1 MGFDIADK
9 ILWLLLSAYSFVTLS
24 FPLLNISTSVYAI
37 LVVSIGFVS
46 AMIHGG
52 RRYGMKSMLVFLGVC
67 MLVSN
72 ILENLSIITGFP
84 FGKYNYTDI
93 LGLKLFAVPLVIGPA
108 YFSVG
113 YLSFVIGNILLDRV
127 DGRLDRFHLVALPL
141 VSSFIM
147 VEWDLVMDPSSS
159 TIQKLW
165 IWHGGGGYFG
175 VPLSNF
181 LGWFLT
187 VYIFFQLFTLYI
199 YKSKIKVKDNLSKS
213 YWYQGTLFY
222 LTIAAGFVVNFLTSR
237 GGNITDNRG
246 VVWNVRDIRESAVV
260 VAIYTMVFVSVLA
273 LLKIKSWEKN

>member
-1 MGFDIADK
+1 MIDIIDK

-213 YWYQGTLFY
+213 YWYQGTLYY

-273 LLKIKSWEKN
+273 LLKIKSWEKK

>member
-1 MGFDIADK
+1 MIDIIDK

-165 IWHGGGGYFG
+165 IWHGDILECRLVIFWGGF
-175 VPLSNF
+175 
-181 LGWFLT
+181 
-187 VYIFFQLFTLYI
+187 
-199 YKSKIKVKDNLSKS
+199 
-213 YWYQGTLFY
+213 
-222 LTIAAGFVVNFLTSR
+222 
-237 GGNITDNRG
+237 
-246 VVWNVRDIRESAVV
+246 
-260 VAIYTMVFVSVLA
+260 
-273 LLKIKSWEKN
+273 

>member
-1 MGFDIADK
+1 
-9 ILWLLLSAYSFVTLS
+9 
-24 FPLLNISTSVYAI
+24 
-37 LVVSIGFVS
+37 
-46 AMIHGG
+46 
-52 RRYGMKSMLVFLGVC
+52 MLVFLGVC

>member
-1 MGFDIADK
+1 MIDIIDK